1 MATNINDMNPVYDG
15 MGNLITSTE
24 PLMSLRIPA
33 ISETAALFYN
43 PDSDSGRTSTTSG
56 GCRNYTF
63 YIDTLSFKIKKS
75 GFSHTPDSPWYD
87 SNIEY
92 RYGTGAQ
99 EECQIWVD
107 IYRCCNDNGVKERV
121 GEVLV
126 ARSKQLSFWSD
137 CQENGKKGKKI
148 RVQQF
153 ILADE
158 LYGFYR
164 ETLIFDN
171 NFIAN
176 NRGFRLPS
184 PEDFVWGECPLRT
197 RPVDYATYLRT
208 IRQSFNI
215 QPSSAV
221 ITQAKTSESGNKV
234 NVIPWSQGLPSWTTD
249 PTGRNGNGDPTWD
262 IIYTGCM
269 YDGPCELTKEE
280 PGNPPDF
287 PYCITIDNIETVKE
301 LDAGT
306 NTTVP
311 GTLSRRG
318 TPRYEVNDRGQV
330 IVLTSL
336 EELLEYNATR
346 TVLENTRRPIPGTE
360 SFRNLSDI
368 GFPCEREQIADFQVD
383 VETKYVKLKICYR
396 RDGAILI
403 TGGLGDFTA
412 YITTQPA
419 SKGVSIPNTREY
431 DPASNCCQDAEF
443 FPDYV
448 PDDPNVSFMPPAN
461 RSRLQFDM
469 STAEWILLESC
480 GCEEVQIADIW
491 CWYGDKKI
499 ALAYRKDVKNPI
511 THIKRREI
519 IDPRCVDEESPKVF
533 HPLDRK
539 KDIIQGRRKHITKGL
554 FNKQE
559 NLLCYLTSSTQPTE
573 SKAYYYD
580 VTDCDNCG
588 RDPYFAV
595 SYGHYA
601 GSGSL
606 KVDQYQFTKS
616 PTDSVY
622 SQYQLICLDGATY
635 TTSSGHTLPKFSFVS
650 QSTDVESDDVYI
662 INFYRNG
669 LSDRLDPG
677 NFQINMAYLSGSFY
691 ANNYH
696 TGSNVK
702 VGSPLVM
709 SFIDDSDQYN
719 QGVVCDGGELVSF
732 NLVSGSLNGGVYEN
746 ASVNTYGKVYPQIGV
761 IVLHPKR
768 LNEILGF
775 NTVTGS
781 NIAGDNAFKLLTS
794 ISGAASPT
802 TGRTEN
808 YYMAARNITYKT
820 STHYFVRVFPNYANY
835 SNNPTFV
842 SGSLNEIFD
851 KCFIDDPQTYITS
864 VGLYDS
870 DRQLIAVAKLSKP
883 VKKNFDTD
891 LVIKIRLNW

>member
-1 MATNINDMNPVYDG
+1 MAINTNDMNPVYDG
-15 MGNLITSTE
+15 MGNLIGSTE
-24 PLMSLRIPA
+24 PIMSSTMPA
-33 ISETAALFYN
+33 IMEARN
-43 PDSDSGRTSTTSG
+43 PMVDDSGRTSTTSG
-56 GCRNYTF
+56 GCKNYTF
-63 YIDTLSFKIKKS
+63 FVDTRSFKTKRP
-75 GFSHTPDSPWYD
+75 GFSHTSDVPWYD
-87 SNIEY
+87 PNIEY
-92 RYGTGAQ
+92 RYGTEAQ

-107 IYRCCNDNGVKERV
+107 IYRCCNDTGVKERV

-126 ARSKQLSFWSD
+126 ARSRQTSFWLD

-158 LYGFYR
+158 LFGFYR
-164 ETLIFDN
+164 ETLIPDN
-171 NFIAN
+171 TFATN

-184 PEDFVWGECPLRT
+184 PEDFVWGECPLQT
-197 RPVDYATYLRT
+197 KPVDYATYLRR

-215 QPSSAV
+215 QPSETT
-221 ITQAKTSESGNKV
+221 ITQAKISDSGNKV
-234 NVIPWSQGLPSWTTD
+234 SVIPWTAGMESWTTD
-249 PTGRNGNGDPTWD
+249 PIKRDENGNPIWQV
-262 IIYTGCM
+262 IYTGCN
-269 YDGPCELTKEE
+269 YDGPCEFTKEE
-280 PGNPPDF
+280 PGTPPDF
-287 PYCITIDNIETVKE
+287 PYCITIENIETVRE
-301 LDAGT
+301 LDNGT
-306 NTTVP
+306 NIIVP
-311 GTLSRRG
+311 GRLSRRG
-318 TPRYEVNDRGQV
+318 TPRYEVSDRGQV
-330 IVLTSL
+330 IVFNSL

-368 GFPCEREQIADFQVD
+368 GFPCEREKIADFEVD

-396 RDGAILI
+396 TDGAILI
-403 TGGLGDFTA
+403 TGGLGDFRA
-412 YITTQPA
+412 FITTQPA
-419 SKGVSIPNTREY
+419 GRAISIPNTREY

-443 FPDYV
+443 FPDYA

-469 STAEWILLESC
+469 STAEWVLLESC

-491 CWYGDKKI
+491 CWYGDTKI
-499 ALAYRKDVKNPI
+499 GLAYRKDVKNSI

-519 IDPRCVDEESPKVF
+519 IDPRCVDEEDPKVF
-533 HPLDRK
+533 HPFDRK
-539 KDIIQGRRKHITKGL
+539 KDIIQGTRKHITRGL
-554 FNKQE
+554 FNGQE

-573 SKAYYYD
+573 SKSYYYD

-606 KVDQYQFTKS
+606 NVDSYQFTKS
-616 PTDSVY
+616 PTDSIY
-622 SQYQLICLDGATY
+622 SQYQLLCLDGATY

-650 QSTDVESDDVYI
+650 QSVDVESDDVYV

-669 LSDRLDPG
+669 ISDRLDAG
-677 NFQINMAYLSGSFY
+677 NFQINLSYLSGSFY
-691 ANNYH
+691 ANNEH

-702 VGSPLVM
+702 VGSSSVM
-709 SFIDDSDQYN
+709 SFIDDSGQYN
-719 QGVVCDGGELVSF
+719 EGMVCDGGELVSF
-732 NLVSGSLNGGVYEN
+732 NLVSGSLNNGVYEN
-746 ASVNTYGKVYPQIGV
+746 ASINTYGTVYPQIGV
-761 IVLHPKR
+761 ILLHPKR

-781 NIAGDNAFKLLTS
+781 NIAGDNAFKLFTS

-802 TGRTEN
+802 VGRTTSE
-808 YYMAARNITYKT
+808 YMAGRNITYKT

-842 SGSLNEIFD
+842 SGSLNQIFD

-870 DRQLIAVAKLSKP
+870 DRQLIAIAKLSKP

>member
-15 MGNLITSTE
+15 MGNLISSNE
-24 PLMSLRIPA
+24 PLMSSIMPPIP
-33 ISETAALFYN
+33 ETSALFYN
-43 PDSDSGRTSTTSG
+43 PDNDSGRTSG
-56 GCRNYTF
+56 GCKNYSF
-63 YIDTLSFKIKKS
+63 YIDTRSFKTKKS

-92 RYGTGAQ
+92 RYGTEAQ

-107 IYRCCNDNGVKERV
+107 VYRCCNDNGVKERI

-126 ARSKQLSFWSD
+126 ARSKQTSFWLD

-153 ILADE
+153 ILLDE

-164 ETLIFDN
+164 ETLIPDN
-171 NFIAN
+171 TFISN

-184 PEDFVWGECPLRT
+184 PEDFVWGECPLQT

-215 QPSSAV
+215 QPTSTV
-221 ITQAKTSESGNKV
+221 ITQAKTSDSGNKV
-234 NVIPWSQGLPSWTTD
+234 NVIPWSQGLLSWTTD
-249 PTGRNGNGDPTWD
+249 PTGRDGDGNPTWD
-262 IIYTGCM
+262 VIYTGCM

-287 PYCITIDNIETVKE
+287 PYCITIDAIETVRE

-311 GTLSRRG
+311 GRLSRRG

-360 SFRNLSDI
+360 SFRNLVDI
-368 GFPCEREQIADFQVD
+368 GFPCEREKIADYQVD

-396 RDGAILI
+396 TDGAILI

-443 FPDYV
+443 FPDYA
-448 PDDPNVSFMPPAN
+448 PDDPNVSFIPPAN

-480 GCEEVQIADIW
+480 GCEEVQIADVY
-491 CWYGDKKI
+491 CYYGDKKI
-499 ALAYRKDVKNPI
+499 GLAYRKDVKNTI

-539 KDIIQGRRKHITKGL
+539 KDVIQGRRKYITKGL
-554 FNKQE
+554 FNNQE

-580 VTDCDNCG
+580 ITDCDNCG

-601 GSGSL
+601 GSGSI

-650 QSTDVESDDVYI
+650 QSTDVESDDVYVM
-662 INFYRNG
+662 NFYRNG
-669 LSDRLDPG
+669 LSDRLDAG
-677 NFQINMAYLSGSFY
+677 NFQINMSYLSGSFY

-702 VGSPLVM
+702 VGSPFVM
-709 SFIDDSDQYN
+709 SFIDDSGQYN
-719 QGVVCDGGELVSF
+719 EGMVCDGGELVSF

-761 IVLHPKR
+761 ILLHPKR

-808 YYMAARNITYKT
+808 HYMAARNITYKT
-820 STHYFVRVFPNYANY
+820 STHYFVRVFPNYTNY

-842 SGSLNEIFD
+842 SSSLNQIFD

-870 DRQLIAVAKLSKP
+870 DRQLIAIAKLSKP